1 MGLWVVSGI
10 SAVSNECEGLSG
22 DELEVCQAA
31 TAIGGGLGVTFI
43 FGIWFIGFVIFGL
56 IWLMSRPREKVNVYG
71 PEGQKVTVTE
81 KEAARRVASGWTYQR
96 VPASTATAPPS
107 GTDPPSAAGTSGPP
121 AG

>member
-56 IWLMSRPREKVNVYG
+56 IWLMS
-71 PEGQKVTVTE
+71 Q
-81 KEAARRVASGWTYQR
+81 
-96 VPASTATAPPS
+96 
-107 GTDPPSAAGTSGPP
+107 
-121 AG
+121 